1 MATKE
6 GQGIRGIVPA
16 PPGQAYLMPDGSV
29 RTDRFAKDV
38 PGAIPISAEE
48 GAQTEAP
55 LTSEMLNE
63 AMDLPPNYSDIPDE
77 IPMGTAFKGYY
88 DALRVIDQFAG
99 TRNQRGDAGTRA
111 LSRGLDTERDYYRSL
126 DMALPSEILNRE
138 GSPYKGMSISEAIR
152 KRREEGVP
160 DANKPLTSKALQKA
174 LDENKEEAIARAT
187 TVPEG
192 DEITRARASMEPELD
207 SDDLQKALKKNE
219 EEAIAARTA
228 GPSKPSGLNS
238 EVGKKAVTT
247 LNTAL
252 SQEGNEDVKADI
264 GQKYIDEFMAR
275 MPEYEGKTGFE
286 KGMDLMKF
294 GMAIAAGDSPNAI
307 ANISKGFLAMGDTF
321 TKDAKERRQ
330 YKRELGLAA
339 AKYGLERIN
348 KDRDLDEADKRQI
361 SFFVDKNGKSVA
373 LTRAQILED
382 PSIVGKYT
390 SEEVY
395 KSNNAR
401 LSASSK
407 ASETYLK
414 ELVKKGVL
422 SQDQVTSFQDKY
434 GKAAQDIISANTGI
448 GYFQDAMDMLAAA
461 KANPNEADKITGIA
475 GAKDAL
481 VQKVANLAGIK
492 RGQKYTAEQFT
503 TKLRLGFQ
511 KLIPLTLADAQSANS
526 ISNRDVEIL
535 AKALLGANILDGDG
549 VFNYA
554 AINEDVLYSKLQES
568 LNIFHNARQSAYS
581 KIKQYEGD
589 LGRTKVP
596 DFEAEGGAVSALTII
611 EDIKKANP
619 KLRGQLKDLEDRLKE
634 FEIQNIDLSEEDQKS
649 IIDFDDMYESV
660 RDDETGEFITFKRRL
675 VS

>member
-77 IPMGTAFKGYY
+77 IPMGTPFKGYY
-88 DALRVIDQFAG
+88 DALRFIDQFAG

-395 KSNNAR
+395 KSNNAK

-407 ASETYLK
+407 TQEAYLK

>member
-1 MATKE
+1 
-6 GQGIRGIVPA
+6 
-16 PPGQAYLMPDGSV
+16 
-29 RTDRFAKDV
+29 
-38 PGAIPISAEE
+38 
-48 GAQTEAP
+48 
-55 LTSEMLNE
+55 
-63 AMDLPPNYSDIPDE
+63 
-77 IPMGTAFKGYY
+77 
-88 DALRVIDQFAG
+88 
-99 TRNQRGDAGTRA
+99 
-111 LSRGLDTERDYYRSL
+111 
-126 DMALPSEILNRE
+126 
-138 GSPYKGMSISEAIR
+138 
-152 KRREEGVP
+152 
-160 DANKPLTSKALQKA
+160 
-174 LDENKEEAIARAT
+174 
-187 TVPEG
+187 
-192 DEITRARASMEPELD
+192 MEPELD

-348 KDRDLDEADKRQI
+348 KDRDFDEADKRQI

-434 GKAAQDIISANTGI
+434 GKAAQDIISANTVI

>member
-77 IPMGTAFKGYY
+77 IPMGTPLKGYF
-88 DALRVIDQFAG
+88 DAIRFFDQFAG

-348 KDRDLDEADKRQI
+348 KDRDLDEADKREF
-361 SFFVDKNGKSVA
+361 SFFVDKDGKSVA

>member
-77 IPMGTAFKGYY
+77 IPMGTPLKGYF
-88 DALRVIDQFAG
+88 DAIRFFDQFAG

-192 DEITRARASMEPELD
+192 DEITRAKASMEPELD

-275 MPEYEGKTGFE
+275 VPEYEGKTGFE

>member
-1 MATKE
+1 DMATKE

-77 IPMGTAFKGYY
+77 IPMGTPLKGYY
-88 DALRVIDQFAG
+88 DARRSIAQFAG

-111 LSRGLDTERDYYRSL
+111 LPRGLDTQRDYYRSL

-160 DANKPLTSKALQKA
+160 DANKPLTSEMTKEEVREKVLDSQAKKRVEESDIKKEAQVTEPLLNAKTLQEA
-174 LDENKEEAIARAT
+174 LD
-187 TVPEG
+187 
-192 DEITRARASMEPELD
+192 
-207 SDDLQKALKKNE
+207 KNRD
-219 EEAIAARTA
+219 EAIAAQKRLTD
-228 GPSKPSGLNS
+228 GEFTMSGLPS
-238 EVGKKAVTT
+238 SGLDSDEGKKAVTT
-247 LNTAL
+247 LNAAL
-252 SQEGNEDVKADI
+252 SQEGNEDVKAEI

-275 MPEYEGKTGFE
+275 MPKYEGKTGFE

-330 YKRELGLAA
+330 YKRELGIAA

-348 KDRDLDEADKRQI
+348 KDRDLDEADKREF
-361 SFFVDKNGKSVA
+361 SFFVDKDGKSVA

-382 PSIVGKYT
+382 PSIVGNYI

-395 KSNNAR
+395 KSNNAK

-407 ASETYLK
+407 T
-414 ELVKKGVL
+414 
-422 SQDQVTSFQDKY
+422 
-434 GKAAQDIISANTGI
+434 
-448 GYFQDAMDMLAAA
+448 
-461 KANPNEADKITGIA
+461 
-475 GAKDAL
+475 
-481 VQKVANLAGIK
+481 
-492 RGQKYTAEQFT
+492 
-503 TKLRLGFQ
+503 
-511 KLIPLTLADAQSANS
+511 
-526 ISNRDVEIL
+526 
-535 AKALLGANILDGDG
+535 
-549 VFNYA
+549 
-554 AINEDVLYSKLQES
+554 QE
-568 LNIFHNARQSAYS
+568 
-581 KIKQYEGD
+581 
-589 LGRTKVP
+589 
-596 DFEAEGGAVSALTII
+596 
-611 EDIKKANP
+611 
-619 KLRGQLKDLEDRLKE
+619 
-634 FEIQNIDLSEEDQKS
+634 
-649 IIDFDDMYESV
+649 
-660 RDDETGEFITFKRRL
+660 
-675 VS
+675 

>member
-77 IPMGTAFKGYY
+77 IPMGTPLKGYF
-88 DALRVIDQFAG
+88 DAIRFFDQFAG

>member
-1 MATKE
+1 M
-6 GQGIRGIVPA
+6 
-16 PPGQAYLMPDGSV
+16 
-29 RTDRFAKDV
+29 
-38 PGAIPISAEE
+38 
-48 GAQTEAP
+48 
-55 LTSEMLNE
+55 
-63 AMDLPPNYSDIPDE
+63 
-77 IPMGTAFKGYY
+77 
-88 DALRVIDQFAG
+88 
-99 TRNQRGDAGTRA
+99 
-111 LSRGLDTERDYYRSL
+111 DTERDYYRSL

-294 GMAIAAGDSPNAI
+294 GMAIAAGASPNAI

>member
-77 IPMGTAFKGYY
+77 IPMGTPLKGYF
-88 DALRVIDQFAG
+88 DAIRFFDQFAG

-382 PSIVGKYT
+382 PSIVGNYI

-395 KSNNAR
+395 KSNNAK

-407 ASETYLK
+407 TQEAYLK